1 MTPLTHPLTVPGRQ
15 GRSPPCRA
23 QRQDSPDSQRAG
35 IPRPGQHQVA
45 EGCFPPPPPPPRSP
59 VPEKP
64 QPWEAPLAETPR
76 RLVRLGTRVALG
88 AAGRGGGRL
97 GVAAPSLG
105 AAVPRLHP
113 ALAPAGGGPA
123 GDAHAGPAAGAQHAG
138 SSAPASARLKQVSA
152 HAEQRE

>member
-1 MTPLTHPLTVPGRQ
+1 MTPPTHPLTVPGRQ

-45 EGCFPPPPPPPRSP
+45 EGCFPPPPPPPPPPPRSP

-97 GVAAPSLG
+97 GVAAPGLG

-113 ALAPAGGGPA
+113 ALAPASGGPA
-123 GDAHAGPAAGAQHAG
+123 GDTHAGPAAGAQHAG
-138 SSAPASARLKQVSA
+138 SSAIKYF
-152 HAEQRE
+152 